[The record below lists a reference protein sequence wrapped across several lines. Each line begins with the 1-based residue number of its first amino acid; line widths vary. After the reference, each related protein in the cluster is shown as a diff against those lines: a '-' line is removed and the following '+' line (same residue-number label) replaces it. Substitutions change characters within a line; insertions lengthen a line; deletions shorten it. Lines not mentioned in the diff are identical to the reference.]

1 MSTDFATLLIAAET
15 HLKANSPQLVPIIT
29 KVGACTLVPEQDIF
43 ASLVRA
49 VIAQLISVK
58 AAQSIT
64 AKFRTKVKN
73 KIIPARV
80 LQLTVEEFKKCGISG
95 AKQRTITGLARH
107 FQTNRGYGKKLLG
120 ADSDTVREMLLPLF
134 GIGPWTVDMLL
145 IFSLCRPDVL
155 PVGDLGLRAAV
166 KDVYQL
172 EDLPTAKDL
181 IALAA
186 PWQPYRSIATWY
198 LWRSRG

>member
-29 KVGACTLVPEQDIF
+29 KVGTCTLEPERDIF
-43 ASLVRA
+43 AALVRA

-58 AAQSIT
+58 AARSIT
-64 AKFRTKVKN
+64 AKFRGKVKN
-73 KIIPARV
+73 KITPARV
-80 LQLTVEEFKKCGISG
+80 LQLSIEDIKTCGISG
-95 AKQRTITGLARH
+95 AKQKTITGLAEH
-107 FQTNRGYGKKLLG
+107 FQANRGYSKKLLS
-120 ADSDTVREMLLPLF
+120 ADNDTVREMLLPLF

-172 EDLPTAKDL
+172 EELPSAKDL
-181 IALAA
+181 LTLAA